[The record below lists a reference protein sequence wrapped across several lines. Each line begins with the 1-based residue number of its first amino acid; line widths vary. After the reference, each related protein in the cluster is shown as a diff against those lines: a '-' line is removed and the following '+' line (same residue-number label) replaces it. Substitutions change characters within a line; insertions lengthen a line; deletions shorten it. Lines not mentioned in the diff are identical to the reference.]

1 MKPLYTDGEE
11 TIAADSVEQAFDYAI
26 KQLDT
31 ETTIDYWSQIPD
43 ANEVE
48 ILFDDTPLREI
59 KKKTAAE
66 WAEAEHLPVM
76 VSTSNY

>member
-1 MKPLYTDGEE
+1 MKHLYTDGEE

-48 ILFDDTPLREI
+48 TFFEDGGVREF

-66 WAEAEHLPVM
+66 WAAAEHLPTM
-76 VSTSNY
+76 VSTANY